1 MATEASTMEQAL
13 SDYYLCTKFE
23 KTFSFLG
30 KKWNG
35 LIIDVLL
42 QEGTLRF
49 REIARQ
55 VVKCSDR
62 VLVERL
68 SELEDDGVVNRK
80 SYPNS
85 SLVEYSLTEQ
95 GKELAP
101 IMAAIHSW
109 SEKWYPVNCN
119 D

>member
-1 MATEASTMEQAL
+1 MRQLIGLQDTI
-13 SDYYLCTKFE
+13 DYYLCPKFE

-42 QEGTLRF
+42 QEGVLRF

-55 VVKCSDR
+55 IPKCSDR

-68 SELEDDGVVNRK
+68 RELEDDGVVVRK
-80 SYPNS
+80 EHDDS
-85 SLVEYSLTEQ
+85 SLIEYSLTEQ

-101 IMAAIHSW
+101 IMHEIHTW
-109 SEKWYPVNCN
+109 SEKWYPSVKK
-119 D
+119 